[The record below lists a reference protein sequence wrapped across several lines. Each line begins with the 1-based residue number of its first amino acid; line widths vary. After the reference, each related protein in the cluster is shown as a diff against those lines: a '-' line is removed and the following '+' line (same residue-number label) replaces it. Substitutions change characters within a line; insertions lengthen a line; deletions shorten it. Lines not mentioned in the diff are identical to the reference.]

1 MGWAPRVRTEFHELR
16 ATLVHLGLCF
26 DLLQDCHLLRSN
38 FPEQFASRNIDHAGV
53 QTPVRRPVWGR
64 RQEGEGVKY
73 YSLAPPRGGVNTT
86 TDPPLI
92 KMGASTRVSC

>member
-38 FPEQFASRNIDHAGV
+38 FPEQFASLNIDHVGV
-53 QTPVRRPVWGR
+53 QTPVRRPVWA
-64 RQEGEGVKY
+64 VPL
-73 YSLAPPRGGVNTT
+73 SLATT
-86 TDPPLI
+86 YGITFVFFSS
-92 KMGASTRVSC
+92 AY